1 MNSDG
6 SIKLHIASIRGRSGP
21 HLQSFQAVCPPSQ
34 LISLLGHDPR
44 STKGLPLPLR
54 EAYERYQRRTRAGR
68 SESIQKYITESL
80 SPSSQ
85 RVGGFPGLSVG
96 LIDVPNFEPLRQMA
110 GVEIS
115 PGVDLAHNVG
125 VLHLEIGARP
135 NRMLLDGLGRLDAAM
150 EFVDQGIDIDDWISF
165 AITIFAPAPEKGRIT
180 FGDLGQ
186 LFHDYNYLAARI
198 SPTQALE
205 LDQASPYA
213 QILEWLKD
221 QPVIRDN
228 GGMQVSGASLGKKST
243 ALVVLRSLL
252 GFVTIAAEGEKA
264 LQGAK
269 NERVRNPRTNQ
280 ENLVVVR
287 ERIAE
292 FLARF
297 AEAMGERFT
306 DQDSIHLTRLGW
318 EGIAM
323 ITYDVAVSTDM
334 PEDQLQACAEALA
347 DVDWS
352 RSNRDWFGMIGIPEQ
367 DKEGTP
373 VLDGEGRERVVIT
386 GGKGDQGLRKIIAYL
401 RKKVLRKVSK
411 ARDSIVGEAA

>member
-1 MNSDG
+1 MTSDG
-6 SIKLHIASIRGRSGP
+6 SIKLHIACIRGRSGP

-44 STKGLPLPLR
+44 STKGLPIPLR
-54 EAYERYQRRTRAGR
+54 EAYERYQRRTRTNR
-68 SESIQKYITESL
+68 SESIQKYITECL

-96 LIDVPNFEPLRQMA
+96 LTEVPTFETLRNMA
-110 GVEIS
+110 GIEVS
-115 PGVDLAHNVG
+115 PGVDLANNVG
-125 VLHLEIGARP
+125 VLTLDIGAKHK
-135 NRMLLDGLGRLDAAM
+135 RMLLDGLGRLDAAM
-150 EFVDQGIDIDDWISF
+150 EFVDRGEDVDEWISF
-165 AITIFAPAPEKGRIT
+165 PITIFAPTAEKGHIA

-221 QPVIRDN
+221 QPVIREN

-280 ENLVVVR
+280 GNLGEVQ
-287 ERIAE
+287 ERIAA
-292 FLARF
+292 FLTRF
-297 AEAMGERFT
+297 AAAMGERFI
-306 DQDSIHLTRLGW
+306 DPDSIHLTRLGW

-323 ITYDVAVSTDM
+323 ITHEVAVAADL
-334 PEDQLQACAEALA
+334 PEEKIQAAAEALA
-347 DVDWS
+347 EVDWS

-367 DKEGTP
+367 DNDGKP
-373 VLDGEGRERVVIT
+373 VLDAEGRERVVIT
-386 GGKGDQGLRKIIAYL
+386 GGKGDQGLRKTIAYL
-401 RKKVLRKVSK
+401 RKRVLLKVSK
-411 ARDSIVGEAA
+411 AREAVVEEAA

>member
-1 MNSDG
+1 MTSDG
-6 SIKLHIASIRGRSGP
+6 SIKLHIACIRGRSGP

-54 EAYERYQRRTRAGR
+54 EAYERYQRRTRSNR
-68 SESIQKYITESL
+68 SESIQKYITECL

-96 LIDVPNFEPLRQMA
+96 LTEVPNFETLRNLA

-115 PGVDLAHNVG
+115 PGVDLANNVG
-125 VLHLEIGARP
+125 VLHLDIGAKH

-150 EFVDQGIDIDDWISF
+150 EFVDRGEDVDDWISF
-165 AITIFAPAPEKGRIT
+165 PITIFAPTETKGRIA

-205 LDQASPYA
+205 LDQASPYS
-213 QILEWLKD
+213 QILEWLKE
-221 QPVIRDN
+221 QPVISEN

-252 GFVTIAAEGEKA
+252 GFVTVAAEGEKA

-280 ENLVVVR
+280 QNLVEVR
-287 ERIAE
+287 ERIAG
-292 FLARF
+292 FLTRF
-297 AEAMGERFT
+297 ADAMGARFT

-323 ITYDVAVSTDM
+323 ITHEVAVSADM
-334 PEDQLQACAEALA
+334 PEEQVQACAEALA
-347 DVDWS
+347 EVDWS
-352 RSNRDWFGMIGIPEQ
+352 RSNRDWFGMIGAPEQ
-367 DKEGTP
+367 DSNGVP
-373 VLDGEGRERVVIT
+373 VLDKQGRERVVIT
-386 GGKGDQGLRKIIAYL
+386 GGKGDQGLRRMIAYL
-401 RKKVLRKVSK
+401 RKNVLRKVSK
-411 ARDSIVGEAA
+411 ARNSSVGEAA

>member
-1 MNSDG
+1 MNSYG
-6 SIKLHIASIRGRSGP
+6 SIKLHIACIRGKSGP

-44 STKGLPLPLR
+44 STKGLPLHLR
-54 EAYERYQRRTRAGR
+54 EAYERYQRRTRTSR

-80 SPSSQ
+80 APSSQ

-96 LIDVPNFEPLRQMA
+96 LTEVPNFDPLRELA

-115 PGVDLAHNVG
+115 PGVDLAGNVG
-125 VLHLEIGARP
+125 VLHLDIGAKH
-135 NRMLLDGLGRLDAAM
+135 NRMLLDGLGRLSAAM
-150 EFVDQGIDIDDWISF
+150 EFVDQGQDIDEWISF
-165 AITIFAPAPEKGRIT
+165 PITIFAPTADKGSIS

-221 QPVIRDN
+221 QPVIREN

-243 ALVVLRSLL
+243 ALVVLRFLL

-269 NERVRNPRTNQ
+269 NERVRNPRTNPD
-280 ENLVVVR
+280 NMADVR
-287 ERIAE
+287 QRIGG
-292 FLARF
+292 FLTQF
-297 AEAMGERFT
+297 AAAMGERFT

-318 EGIAM
+318 EAIAM
-323 ITYDVAVSTDM
+323 ITHEVAVAADL
-334 PEDQLQACAEALA
+334 PEEQIQACAEALA
-347 DVDWS
+347 EVDWS
-352 RSNRDWFGMIGIPEQ
+352 RSNRDWFGMIGVPEQ
-367 DKEGTP
+367 DTDGKP
-373 VLDGEGRERVVIT
+373 VLDEQGRERVVIT
-386 GGKGDQGLRKIIAYL
+386 GGKGDQGLRRTIAYL
-401 RKKVLRKVSK
+401 RKKVLRKVAK
-411 ARDSIVGEAA
+411 ARESSVGEAA